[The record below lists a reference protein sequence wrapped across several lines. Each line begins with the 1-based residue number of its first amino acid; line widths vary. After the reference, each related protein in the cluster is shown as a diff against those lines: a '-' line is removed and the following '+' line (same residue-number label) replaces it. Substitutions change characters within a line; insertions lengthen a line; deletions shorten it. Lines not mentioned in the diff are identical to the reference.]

1 MATAGVS
8 RASTVTLI
16 VKGGELGLSRLRL
29 PGRSGA
35 ATVQGR
41 NVERDGDLIALGKH
55 HTLKAGDRLVVEL
68 QTYGEA

>member
-1 MATAGVS
+1 VVELSG
-8 RASTVTLI
+8 STVTLR

-41 NVERDGDLIALGKH
+41 NVERNGDLMVLGKR
-55 HTLKAGDRLVVEL
+55 HTLKAGDRLVVEV
-68 QTYGEA
+68 QAYGEA